1 MSNRMKVKTKT
12 AHQKKESEGSA
23 HHSKREE
30 RKGLRVVRG
39 IFIALLILA
48 VASMVIV
55 SLNQ

>member
-12 AHQKKESEGSA
+12 DHSKESEGSA
-23 HHSKREE
+23 HHSNREE

-39 IFIALLILA
+39 IFIALIILA
-48 VASMVIV
+48 IASMVIV

>member
-1 MSNRMKVKTKT
+1 MKVKTKT

-30 RKGLRVVRG
+30 RKGLRVVKG